1 MVRNW
6 KISSRLAA
14 AFAGLIAMMVAVGAL
29 GVSRMRLQS
38 QALERV
44 VSQRYALVEKAG
56 VCVQTTE
63 SSTRASWQ
71 QFLFA
76 GIYTQAQLDALGAVL
91 ARNKRDCSAAI
102 AWLDGALSTPE
113 EQALYRRVGELR
125 GPYQA
130 TRDEVAKA
138 FAAGRREEAA
148 ALFQRELMPRL
159 EAYRQGWMDLVALEK
174 RYMVETVEQ
183 EAERTR
189 VALLAI
195 GGLTAATLL
204 LAVGVAVA
212 ITRSIVRPLAGA
224 VGVATRIAEG
234 DLTARI
240 APHGRDEVAALEGAM
255 RGMAER
261 LAGVL
266 GEVRGGADALASAAG
281 QVSATSQALSQGTGE
296 QSASV
301 EETTASLQEMS
312 ASIEHNSRNGQE
324 ADRIATA
331 GAADAEACGRAAAE
345 TVDAMRAIVERIGIV
360 EEIAYQTNLLALNAA
375 IEAARAGAQ
384 GRGFAVVAAEVRKLA
399 VRSQT
404 ASAEIG
410 GLAARSMDSAAR
422 SGELLKALVPTIQRT
437 AALVQTVAAAGRE
450 QAAGVAQINGA
461 MRRVDDVA
469 QRNAS
474 ASEEL
479 ASTAEELSTQAE
491 ALQALVAVFR
501 LDAAAR
507 PGSAARPPAHA
518 APARPLLAATPR

>member
-6 KISSRLAA
+6 KISTRLTA
-14 AFAGLIAMMVAVGAL
+14 AFAGLIATAVAVGAM
-29 GVSRMRLQS
+29 GVSRMEVQS
-38 QALERV
+38 RALERL
-44 VSQRYALVEKAG
+44 VSQRYELVERAG

-76 GIYTQAQLDALGAVL
+76 GIYTPAQMDGLRAIL
-91 ARNKRDCSAAI
+91 AKNKRDCSAAI
-102 AWLDGALSTPE
+102 AWLEGALTTPE
-113 EQALYRRVGELR
+113 ERDLYRRVGELR

-138 FAAGRREEAA
+138 FADGRREEAA

-189 VALLAI
+189 VARLGIAGI
-195 GGLTAATLL
+195 TAFALL
-204 LAVGVAVA
+204 LAAGVAFVIA
-212 ITRSIVRPLAGA
+212 RSIVQPLAGA
-224 VGVATRIAEG
+224 VGVASRIADG
-234 DLTARI
+234 DLTARV
-240 APHGRDEVAALEGAM
+240 APHGRDEIATLEDAM
-255 RGMAER
+255 RGMTER

-266 GEVRGGADALASAAG
+266 GEVRSGADALASAAG

-301 EETTASLQEMS
+301 EETTASLEEMS
-312 ASIEHNSRNGQE
+312 ASIDTNSRNGQE
-324 ADRIATA
+324 AERIAAA
-331 GAADAEACGRAAAE
+331 GAVDAEACGRAAAE
-345 TVDAMRAIVERIGIV
+345 AVEAMRAIVERIGIV

-375 IEAARAGAQ
+375 IEAARAGEQ

-410 GLAARSMDSAAR
+410 GLASRSMESAAR
-422 SGELLKALVPTIQRT
+422 SGELLNALVPTIQRT
-437 AALVQTVAAAGRE
+437 AALVQTVAAAGQE

-501 LDAAAR
+501 LDGTGARPAAR
-507 PGSAARPPAHA
+507 AEPPRQ
-518 APARPLLAATPR
+518 PARPLLATTSR